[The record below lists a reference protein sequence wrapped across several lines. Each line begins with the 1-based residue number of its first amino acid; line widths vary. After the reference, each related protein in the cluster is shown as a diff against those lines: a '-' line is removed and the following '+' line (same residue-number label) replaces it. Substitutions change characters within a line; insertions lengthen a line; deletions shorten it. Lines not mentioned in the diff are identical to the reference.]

1 MNKLATLKCIEVTSQ
16 TQADNGTVCY
26 HDPVT
31 NVDYLSYESGYIR
44 RAYTRKSYRGTHMQ
58 RTIYQLN
65 PQRKGTYQSK
75 YSDTVYDT
83 TERIMIPDS
92 QERLDR
98 LANAVM
104 NYRNNPN
111 KL

>member
-1 MNKLATLKCIEVTSQ
+1 
-16 TQADNGTVCY
+16 
-26 HDPVT
+26 
-31 NVDYLSYESGYIR
+31 
-44 RAYTRKSYRGTHMQ
+44 MQ

-65 PQRKGTYQSK
+65 PQRKGTYESK